1 MLALLCVL
9 VAAATLNIVHG
20 CSEFLLN
27 TTSDQV
33 VSARTMDFNVDLH
46 TLVEIIPRNT
56 LVQEPPVRGCP
67 DCLDYAWRTKLGFVA
82 FNSYGY
88 NSASDGLNEKGLSA
102 ACLYLVGT
110 VYPTLNVTDISHRP
124 IVSSM
129 ITYILG
135 NFETVDD
142 VKRGLNSVQLTA
154 DIQDDSSD
162 ADNNDASN
170 TDPLH
175 VSVHDAAGQ
184 SIVIEF
190 LNGTVHI
197 YDNPNGV
204 LTNQPPLHDQ
214 LALLAAHDKK
224 QGTTDVA
231 FPGGYDAVQRFQR
244 LSLLNR
250 HANAHFLRNT
260 SYSVATPDQAAVAAA
275 LHILDTVIIPTAH
288 VPIFNIGGM
297 PSAYEAS
304 PFATQYTVVRDHKNL
319 RVFFRSTENQVLKS
333 IDLTKIDFGNPAN
346 RKALPVEAGEWHVDV
361 TAAVLDSTLHSADMP
376 PRSVVEGLLQGK
388 IVTQANAVMP
398 ESGKVDSFWTGVAVG
413 ATGAAIA
420 FFVLSARKRQPE
432 YTPLV

>member
-1 MLALLCVL
+1 
-9 VAAATLNIVHG
+9 
-20 CSEFLLN
+20 
-27 TTSDQV
+27 
-33 VSARTMDFNVDLH
+33 
-46 TLVEIIPRNT
+46 
-56 LVQEPPVRGCP
+56 
-67 DCLDYAWRTKLGFVA
+67 
-82 FNSYGY
+82 
-88 NSASDGLNEKGLSA
+88 
-102 ACLYLVGT
+102 
-110 VYPTLNVTDISHRP
+110 
-124 IVSSM
+124 M

-135 NFETVDD
+135 NFATVDD
-142 VKRGLNSVQLTA
+142 VKGGLRS
-154 DIQDDSSD
+154 IQP
-162 ADNNDASN
+162 AQYILGLEASN
-170 TDPLH
+170 GKDPFDSDPLH

-224 QGTTDVA
+224 QGTTDMA
-231 FPGGYDAVQRFQR
+231 FPGGCDAVQRFQR

-250 HANAHFLRNT
+250 HANAHFLCNT

-275 LHILDTVIIPTAH
+275 LHILNTVIIPTAH
-288 VPIFNIGGM
+288 VPIFNIGCM

-361 TAAVLDSTLHSADMP
+361 TATVL
-376 PRSVVEGLLQGK
+376 PRSVVIDVLKAAKEELSTALTPWLLKNDG
-388 IVTQANAVMP
+388 
-398 ESGKVDSFWTGVAVG
+398 SFWTGTTMGAVG
-413 ATGAAIA
+413 AGVVIA
-420 FFVLSARKRQPE
+420 MISMRQQ
-432 YTPLV
+432 YAHGYASLV